1 VTPTGAADAGL
12 DDLIDDLVAER
23 AYLDAAI
30 RDVPVERWET
40 PSPAEGWL
48 MRDCIAHLAD
58 FDETAAEIAESGEYP
73 RRPARK
79 GEGVLAARQVDAR
92 ALSIPELL
100 AWWRDSA
107 ARMTAALRRLDP
119 KARLPWAGLEMGARS
134 FTTAR
139 LMECW
144 SHGLDALDAVGVT
157 PVDSDRLR
165 HVAYLGCSARDFAY
179 RARGMEPSAEPLR
192 VELALPSGAAWSWGP
207 EDAAN
212 RITGP
217 ASDFCRVVT
226 QRISSLD
233 TALAAEGTA
242 AAEFLVI
249 AQAFA
254 GPPGSGRP
262 PKTLPPTASR

>member
-1 VTPTGAADAGL
+1 MTPARDAGREMR
-12 DDLIDDLVAER
+12 DLIDELVAER

-30 RDVPVERWET
+30 CDVPPERWET

-79 GEGVLAARQVDAR
+79 GEGALAARQVDAR
-92 ALSIPELL
+92 GMSIAELL
-100 AWWRDSA
+100 TWWRDSA
-107 ARMTAALRRLDP
+107 ARMAAALRLLDP

-144 SHGLDALDAVGVT
+144 SHGLDTLDAAGIP

-165 HVAYLGCSARDFAY
+165 HVAYLGCSARDHAY

-192 VELALPSGAAWSWGP
+192 VELTLPSGAPWAWGP
-207 EDAAN
+207 EHAGN
-212 RITGP
+212 RITGT

-226 QRISSLD
+226 QRISYLD

-254 GPPGSGRP
+254 GPPGAGRP
-262 PKTLPPTASR
+262 PKGG

>member
-1 VTPTGAADAGL
+1 MDEL
-12 DDLIDDLVAER
+12 LDDLVAER

-30 RDVPVERWET
+30 RDVPAPHWET

-58 FDETAAEIAESGEYP
+58 LDETAAKIAESGEFPNEP
-73 RRPARK
+73 RRE
-79 GEGVLAARQVDAR
+79 GQGVLAAGQVDAR

-100 AWWRDSA
+100 AWWRESA
-107 ARMTAALRRLDP
+107 ARMVAALRKVDP
-119 KARLPWAGLEMGARS
+119 RARLPWAGLTMGARS

-144 SHGLDALDAVGVT
+144 SHGLDALDAAGVT

-165 HVAYLGCSARDFAY
+165 HIAYLGCSARAY
-179 RARGMEPSAEPLR
+179 AYQARGMEPSAEPLR
-192 VELALPSGAAWSWGP
+192 VEITLPSGAPWAWGP

-212 RITGP
+212 RVTGG
-217 ASDFCRVVT
+217 AGEFCRVVT
-226 QRISSLD
+226 QRINYLD
-233 TALAAEGTA
+233 TALVAEGEA

-262 PKTLPPTASR
+262 PATATAR